1 MYITRPVYSAVLIN
15 EEQAEQRDM
24 LIDQTFKLHFMEM
37 SGNHHHHH
45 QQHQL
50 LQQHVEVDHH
60 MNKVDTSMPARLD
73 LVIKTSEYLA
83 KRDKVKAEGA
93 SLTLA

>member
-1 MYITRPVYSAVLIN
+1 
-15 EEQAEQRDM
+15 M

-45 QQHQL
+45 QHQL

-60 MNKVDTSMPARLD
+60 HMNNKVDTSMPARLD

-83 KRDKVKAEGA
+83 KRDKVMRVLMVPMTKTTFFLLRSRE
-93 SLTLA
+93 